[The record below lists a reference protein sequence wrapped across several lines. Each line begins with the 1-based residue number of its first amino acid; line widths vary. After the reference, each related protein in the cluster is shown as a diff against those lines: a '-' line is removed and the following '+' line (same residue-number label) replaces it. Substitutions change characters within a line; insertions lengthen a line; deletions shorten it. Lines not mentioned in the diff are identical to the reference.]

1 MTGEEGRRGGAR
13 ECGWTGWRDG
23 KDGGRDGK
31 DGGRDGKDGGRDGKD
46 GGRDGKDG
54 GRDGKDGGSYFREWK
69 EAGMKMAARATRPRA
84 KG

>member
-13 ECGWTGWRDG
+13 ECGWTGW
-23 KDGGRDGK
+23 
-31 DGGRDGKDGGRDGKD
+31 
-46 GGRDGKDG
+46 RDGKDG

>member
-31 DGGRDGKDGGRDGKD
+31 DGR
-46 GGRDGKDG
+46 
-54 GRDGKDGGSYFREWK
+54 RDGKDGGSYFRERK

>member
-13 ECGWTGWRDG
+13 ECGWT
-23 KDGGRDGK
+23 
-31 DGGRDGKDGGRDGKD
+31 

-54 GRDGKDGGSYFREWK
+54 GRDGKDGGSYFRERK

>member
-1 MTGEEGRRGGAR
+1 MTIERLRVGAELRMTGEEGRRGGAR
-13 ECGWTGWRDG
+13 ESGWTGWRDG

-31 DGGRDGKDGGRDGKD
+31 DGWRDGKDGW
-46 GGRDGKDG
+46 
-54 GRDGKDGGSYFREWK
+54 RDGKDGGSYFRERK